1 MEQQIKITLESKE
14 GKIEIIFNNSDVG
27 LDQYY
32 QALKSMLIF
41 MTFNES
47 TIDAYINEIAKEL
60 NDD

>member
-1 MEQQIKITLESKE
+1 MEKQTKITLENKDS
-14 GKIEIIFNNSDVG
+14 KIEITFNNSDVG

-47 TIDAYINEIAKEL
+47 TIDAYIKEIAKEL